1 MNEKLIELIHVYK
14 DFIVRTGTFRK
25 EHRPGIWDVNMEI
38 RKNEIVGMVGGS
50 GGGKTVIAWMILG
63 LLKPTKGR
71 IIYNPMGLDIT
82 KASKKELKRYRKDVQ
97 LVFQDPY
104 SSLDPAHT
112 VKWHI
117 ERPLKISKYKGDL
130 EERIKELLK
139 EVNLTP
145 PSDFLDKY
153 PFQLSGGQRQRVY
166 LARVLALNPKVIIA
180 DEPVSNVDASVRVSL
195 LDLFKRLRDEK
206 GISIMYITHDI
217 ATIGYVADRVY
228 VVKQGRIVD
237 QADDVQS
244 LIANPQHEYTRQL
257 IEAVPDPYKRID

>member
-1 MNEKLIELIHVYK
+1 MSKLIELIHVYK
-14 DFIVRTGTFRK
+14 DFVVRKSVFRK

-38 RKNEIVGMVGGS
+38 RSNEIVGMVGGS
-50 GGGKTVIAWMILG
+50 GGGKTVIAWMIVG
-63 LLKPTKGR
+63 LLKPTKGS
-71 IIYNPMGLDIT
+71 IMYYPMGLDVT
-82 KASKKELKRYRKDVQ
+82 KMNKKELKRYRADVQ

-117 ERPLKISKYKGDL
+117 ERPLKLYKYKGDI
-130 EERIKELLK
+130 EERVKELLK
-139 EVNLTP
+139 EVALTP

-166 LARVLALNPKVIIA
+166 LARVLALNPKVLIA
-180 DEPVSNVDASVRVSL
+180 DEPVSNVDASIRASL

-206 GISIMYITHDI
+206 GISILYITHDI

-228 VVKQGRIVD
+228 VVKQGRIVEEG
-237 QADDVQS
+237 DVETV
-244 LIANPQHEYTRQL
+244 ITNPKDEYTKLL
-257 IEAVPDPYKRID
+257 IESVPDPFKRIE